1 MIKYLS
7 TLFLLLSV
15 LLVTAQEVVST
26 QGDSY
31 SNASARMDFTVG
43 EVIINTGTSGTN
55 DITQGF
61 HQSNWNF
68 SGLEDFAPEY
78 EVSVF
83 PNPSDEVLNIKTN
96 LFEEVSYSL
105 YDAQGKLLIQ
115 KQLFTELTSVEVGH
129 LAPGSY
135 SLVLN
140 KDSRILKSFKLI
152 KQN

>member
-7 TLFLLLSV
+7 LLFLQLSV
-15 LLVTAQEVVST
+15 LFVAAQEVVST

-31 SNASARMDFTVG
+31 SNASARIDFTVG
-43 EVIINTGTSGTN
+43 EVIINTGTSGSN

-68 SGLEDFAPEY
+68 NGLEDFAPDY

-83 PNPSDEVLNIKTN
+83 PNPSDELLNIKTN
-96 LFEEVSYSL
+96 LFEQVSYSL
-105 YDAQGKLLIQ
+105 FDSQGKLLVQ
-115 KQLFTELTSVEVGH
+115 NQLFTELTSIGVSH

-135 SLVLN
+135 SLTLN
-140 KDSRILKSFKLI
+140 KDSQILKSFKLI